1 MRLSRRALCLSS
13 LALGLTALAP
23 GAIAQEFPLR
33 VAHAYGETVIPARP
47 QRVATVSWANHEV
60 PLALGVVPVGIA
72 AANFGDADGDGLLPW
87 VKAALDDLG
96 AEVPRLYDEGD
107 GIDFEAVA
115 ATQPDVIL
123 AAYSGLSRQD
133 YDTLSMI
140 APVVAF
146 PEGPWATGWR
156 DMIHLNAAGMGMAEE
171 GAALID
177 RIEGEIAATRA
188 AHPEFEGKTAMF
200 VTHLAPTDLSRISFY
215 TDNDPRVRFFHDLG
229 LKSPAFIAET
239 AESGAFAGEISAERI
254 DLLDDVDLL
263 VTYGGEDLRAGLA
276 ENALTAHLPAVAKGG
291 LVLLGNDAMGTAAN
305 PTPLSL
311 PWVLN
316 DYAAQLSA
324 ALAGAE

>member
-23 GAIAQEFPLR
+23 GAMAQEFPLR

-60 PLALGVVPVGIA
+60 PLALGVVPVGMA

-87 VKAALDDLG
+87 VKAALDELG

-156 DMIHLNAAGMGMAEE
+156 DIIRLNAAGMGMAEA
-171 GAALID
+171 GTALID
-177 RIEGEIAATRA
+177 RIEEEIAATRA

-229 LKSPAFIAET
+229 LASPAFIAET
-239 AESGAFAGEISAERI
+239 AERGAFAGEISAERI

-311 PWVLN
+311 PWVLD

>member
-23 GAIAQEFPLR
+23 GAMAQEFPLR

-60 PLALGVVPVGIA
+60 PLALGVVPVGMA

-87 VKAALDDLG
+87 VKAALDELG
-96 AEVPRLYDEGD
+96 AEAPRLYDEGD

-156 DMIHLNAAGMGMAEE
+156 DMIRLNAAGMGMAEE
-171 GAALID
+171 GTALID

-229 LKSPAFIAET
+229 LTSPAFIAET

-311 PWVLN
+311 PWVLD

>member
-23 GAIAQEFPLR
+23 AAIAQEFPLR

-60 PLALGVVPVGIA
+60 PLALGVVPVGMA

-115 ATQPDVIL
+115 ATQSDVIL

-156 DMIHLNAAGMGMAEE
+156 DMIRLNAAGMGMAEE

-177 RIEGEIAATRA
+177 RIEGQIAATRA
-188 AHPEFEGKTAMF
+188 AHPEFAGKTAMF

-229 LKSPAFIAET
+229 LKSPDFIAET

-311 PWVLN
+311 PWVLE

>member
-23 GAIAQEFPLR
+23 GAMAQEFPLR

-60 PLALGVVPVGIA
+60 PLALGVVPVGMA

-87 VKAALDDLG
+87 VKAALDELG

-156 DMIHLNAAGMGMAEE
+156 DMIRLNAAGMGMAEE
-171 GAALID
+171 GTALID

-229 LKSPAFIAET
+229 LTSPAFIAET

-311 PWVLN
+311 PWVLD